1 MPYGMSKRI
10 RLPQRAVLAGMAA
23 GALMLGA
30 APAQAA
36 LVGYQSQAAFNTA
49 IAGWTRTTTD
59 FEAIA
64 AGTTYGAGTG
74 PSGYTFTLTGPSTAY
89 GDQPAVLDT
98 YGTTSGTN
106 YLGLNNPDGAF
117 ETGDRL
123 AIHFTTPAQ
132 AFGLFVIGTSG
143 IQADDIRLVIDGN
156 TVGNAATEA
165 GTTNDGGHIYFLGFV
180 STAVNISNASLEF
193 FTDDGS
199 LFPTNVDDL
208 VVAIDQ
214 RQPPTDVPEPGTL
227 ALLAGGA
234 LAAGALRRRA
244 RRT

>member
-1 MPYGMSKRI
+1 MTRGMSKRL
-10 RLPQRAVLAGMAA
+10 RLPQRAALAAA
-23 GALMLGA
+23 VAGLTLLGA

-36 LVGYQSQAAFNTA
+36 LVGYQSQAMFNAA

-59 FEAIA
+59 FEGVA

-74 PSGYTFTLTGPSTAY
+74 PAGYTFTLTGPSTSY

-98 YGTTSGTN
+98 YGTTSGSN

-123 AIHFTTPAQ
+123 AIQFTTPAQ
-132 AFGLFVIGTSG
+132 AFGLFVVGTSG
-143 IQADDIRLVIDGN
+143 IQANDIRLVVDGN
-156 TVGNAATEA
+156 TVGNAAVEA
-165 GTTNDGGHIYFLGFV
+165 GATNDGGHIYFLGFV
-180 STAVNISNASLEF
+180 STAVNITNASLEF

-208 VVAIDQ
+208 VVAIDE
-214 RQPPTDVPEPGTL
+214 RQPPNDVPEPGTL
-227 ALLAGGA
+227 ALLAGGL
-234 LAAGALRRRA
+234 LAASALRRRRA
-244 RRT
+244 